1 MFEDVFRRKKLN
13 PEKLEP
19 FGFVNQDSWTYTRD
33 IMDGEFSLTVRIDKN
48 GNIDTDLREIG
59 TGDSYILY
67 KINASGTFVGEVRT
81 AIETVLREIAEICYE
96 SAVFKTKQ
104 AQMLID
110 YVYDTYGDELEF
122 LWQKFPDNA
131 IWRRKDNRKWYAA
144 ILTVRRSKLG
154 MRSDEIVEIIDLRI
168 QPENMEAVL
177 QNEHYYP
184 GWHMNKKSWYTIVLD
199 EGVPDDEICR
209 RLDESY
215 RLAKK

>member
-1 MFEDVFRRKKLN
+1 MFEDIFRRKKLN
-13 PEKLEP
+13 TEKLEE
-19 FGFVNQDSWTYTRD
+19 FGFVNRDDWTYNSD

-48 GNIDTDLREIG
+48 GHVDTDLMEIG

-67 KINASGTFVGEVRT
+67 KTNASGTFVGEVRT
-81 AIETVLREIAEICYE
+81 AIETVLREISETCYE

-104 AQMLID
+104 AQMLIE
-110 YVYDTYGDELEF
+110 YVHDTYGDELEF

-144 ILTVRRSKLG
+144 ILTVQRSKLG
-154 MRSDEIVEIIDLRI
+154 MRSDEIAEIIDLRI

-177 QNEHYYP
+177 RNEHYYP
-184 GWHMNKKSWYTIVLD
+184 GWHMNKRGWYTTVLD

>member
-1 MFEDVFRRKKLN
+1 MFEDIFRRKKLK

-19 FGFVNQDSWTYTRD
+19 FGFVNHGDWLYTCN
-33 IMDGEFSLTVRIDKN
+33 IMEGEFALTIRIDKK
-48 GNIDTDLREIG
+48 GHIDTDLLEIG
-59 TGDSYILY
+59 TGDPYVLY
-67 KINASGTFVGEVRT
+67 KTNASGTFVEEVRT
-81 AIETVLREIAEICYE
+81 AIESVLTEISETCYE

-110 YVYDTYGDELEF
+110 YVRNTYGDELEF

-131 IWRRKDNRKWYAA
+131 IWRRQDNKKWYAA
-144 ILTVRRSKLG
+144 ILTVQGSKLG
-154 MRSDEIVEIIDLRI
+154 MKSDEIAEIIDLRI
-168 QPENMEAVL
+168 KPEEMETVL
-177 QNEHYYP
+177 QKEYYYP

-209 RLDESY
+209 QLDESY